1 MINLKQ
7 LRIDVKNKRLIHN
20 DMSMD
25 VAAKE
30 IGISKA
36 TLSRIERE
44 KKERAE
50 RNAQKALGA
59 QEKQADE
66 EKKSTI
72 AAAMERVKQ
81 TQQQE
86 NVKN

>member
-7 LRIDVKNKRLIHN
+7 LRIDVKKKRLIHN

-44 KKERAE
+44 KIPDVVTLTKVSKWLNVNPCKYFENEQAE
-50 RNAQKALGA
+50 
-59 QEKQADE
+59 
-66 EKKSTI
+66 
-72 AAAMERVKQ
+72 
-81 TQQQE
+81 
-86 NVKN
+86 

>member
-44 KKERAE
+44 KIPDVVTLTKVSKWLNVNPCKYFENEQAE
-50 RNAQKALGA
+50 
-59 QEKQADE
+59 
-66 EKKSTI
+66 
-72 AAAMERVKQ
+72 
-81 TQQQE
+81 
-86 NVKN
+86 